1 MRVEP
6 FRTDDIATFLKLATE
21 EGWVA
26 EPWEFE
32 MLLSKFPH
40 GCFAAR
46 DESGEPAGFVTS
58 LCLQRSGWIGN
69 LIVAQQCRGRGV
81 GQKLFGNALEALRVA
96 GAETVWLTA
105 SKSGMP
111 LYEKHG
117 FSRVDTIIR
126 WVGTGRQRHRAHA
139 DASKQAA
146 LTAQSHHLD
155 TAAWGDRR
163 DLLLAATSQRG
174 ELLQNESGFIVR
186 QPCGEAVQFG
196 PFTSLDTRSAACLFD
211 EAVGAVPAGTR
222 IFLDVPR
229 SNRGASRLLHR
240 RGMRVCGS
248 NELMYAGARPD
259 YRPEL
264 LYGLATMGSCG

>member
-1 MRVEP
+1 MIIEP
-6 FRTDDIATFLKLATE
+6 FRSDDIVLFLKLATD

-32 MLLSKFPH
+32 LLLSKFPH

-46 DESGEPAGFVTS
+46 GESGETVGFVTS

-69 LIVAQQCRGRGV
+69 LIVAPQFRGKGV
-81 GQKLFGNALEALRVA
+81 GKVLFRKTLEALRVA
-96 GAETVWLTA
+96 GARTIWLTA

-117 FSRVDTIIR
+117 FTRVDTIIR
-126 WVGTGRQRHRAHA
+126 CIGTGRQRHGVHSER
-139 DASKQAA
+139 SKRDILSVSSQN
-146 LTAQSHHLD
+146 LD
-155 TAAWGDRR
+155 TRAWGDRR
-163 DLLLAATSQRG
+163 KVLLEATSQRG
-174 ELLQNESGFIVR
+174 QLLQNESGFLVR

-196 PFTSLDTRSAACLFD
+196 PFASLETRSALRLFD
-211 EAVGAVPAGTR
+211 EAVGAVPSGIR
-222 IFLDVPR
+222 IFLDAPR
-229 SNRGASRLLHR
+229 SNRGASRLLNR
-240 RGMRVCGS
+240 RGMRACGS
-248 NELMYAGARPD
+248 NELMYAGTLPE